1 VASTEWLDGY
11 LNDHLGGANLA
22 LELATETR
30 RRNEEESLGQ
40 YLAWLAMEIEED
52 RGTLLAVME
61 HLGSSPSGLK
71 QATGRLAER
80 VTRVKFQAPVGV
92 HALANELLELETLL
106 MGIHGKQAMW
116 ETLGQL
122 ARSEPRLATFDFE
135 HLTGRAANQLRSLNA
150 HRLEMLA
157 RERSGP

>member
-1 VASTEWLDGY
+1 MAPTDWLDGY

-30 RRNEEESLGQ
+30 RRTQEGGHLGQ
-40 YLAWLAMEIEED
+40 YLAALAMEIEED
-52 RGTLLAVME
+52 RGTLLALME

-92 HALANELLELETLL
+92 HSLANQLLELEALL
-106 MGIHGKQAMW
+106 MGIHGKQAM
-116 ETLGQL
+116 
-122 ARSEPRLATFDFE
+122 
-135 HLTGRAANQLRSLNA
+135 
-150 HRLEMLA
+150 
-157 RERSGP
+157 